1 MNQDQQPDPIV
12 QWAGVS
18 KSRGKRQALSDFSLA
33 VAPGRVLGLIGP
45 NGAGKTTAIE
55 LLLGMLR
62 PDAGSVRVFGQP
74 VMGLPWPDRQR
85 IGYLAER
92 TRGADLPQLTVPEL
106 LSWQSCYFERW
117 DSKWCDVLVQRLAVV
132 TDQRVWSMSEGQ
144 RRRAEMVLALA
155 HRPSL
160 LVLDDPALGL
170 DALARRD
177 LLWTTIDAVRDE
189 GTTVLFTSH
198 VLQDVERIV
207 DDICILDRGRVRLQG
222 ALDDVLARCKRL
234 VVPAES
240 APAKSLPGEVKRET
254 RGRETVVVTT
264 AFDAALG
271 AGLAKGGCTPRVDPM
286 NLEDIFCSVVETPRE
301 APAAEGAP

>member
-1 MNQDQQPDPIV
+1 MKADQQLDPIV
-12 QWAGVS
+12 QWAGVG
-18 KSRGKRQALSDFSLA
+18 KRRGKRQALEDFSLA

-74 VMGLPWPDRQR
+74 AMGLPWPNRQR

-92 TRGADLPQLTVPEL
+92 TRGADLPNLSVPEL

-117 DSKWCDVLVQRLAVV
+117 DAAWCDQLVQRLAVV

-198 VLQDVERIV
+198 VLQDVERVV
-207 DDICILDRGRVRLQG
+207 DDICILDRGRVRLHG
-222 ALDDVLARCKRL
+222 ALDDVLARSKRL
-234 VVPAES
+234 VLPADR
-240 APAKSLPGEVKRET
+240 APAAPLPGEVKRET
-254 RGRETVVVTT
+254 RGREMVVVTT
-264 AFDAALG
+264 AFDDSLG
-271 AGLAKGGCTPRVDPM
+271 AGLVAAGIEPRVDPM
-286 NLEDIFCSVVETPRE
+286 NLEDIFCTVV
-301 APAAEGAP
+301 AGDEGRR